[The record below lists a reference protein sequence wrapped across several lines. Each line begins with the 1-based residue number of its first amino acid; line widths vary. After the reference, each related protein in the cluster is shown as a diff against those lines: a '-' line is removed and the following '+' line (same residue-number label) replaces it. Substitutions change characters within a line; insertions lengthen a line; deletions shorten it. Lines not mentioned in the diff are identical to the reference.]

1 MGWQTGE
8 EEFISG
14 VFGDEHSAEV
24 YAERMEY
31 EDEYNYQYKVHE
43 WEVKW
48 KHATSVTTMQNLSD
62 NWVKAQES
70 GILVVLSVVVEYS
83 SIRSKRLASFY
94 AIKQAIYGED
104 TQPYLLGGCALI

>member
-1 MGWQTGE
+1 MAGNSGDTRMKTVFIVMGWQTGE

-43 WEVKW
+43 WEVK
-48 KHATSVTTMQNLSD
+48 
-62 NWVKAQES
+62 
-70 GILVVLSVVVEYS
+70 
-83 SIRSKRLASFY
+83 
-94 AIKQAIYGED
+94 
-104 TQPYLLGGCALI
+104 